1 MIATMILLLSHL
13 LALLCLVLTLLP
25 LSSSEVWW
33 VRAADFP
40 RLQVA
45 VVAGIALFGIA
56 FAGDLTGLRDGLM
69 AAALIIAIVWQL
81 TLILPYTVI
90 WPMAL
95 ENAAGDPGPGSLR
108 LMVANVLMDNR
119 ETEKLFAMI
128 EHHRPDVLLAVET
141 DRWWCDRLEE
151 ATSDYAHKLSH
162 PLDNTYGMYLASRLE
177 LVEPEIRFLLK
188 ENIPSIRTGIRLESG
203 EAITFYALH
212 PEPPSPTEAET
223 ALPRD
228 AELVMVAKEIA
239 DHGES
244 TIVAGDLND
253 VAWSHTSRLFRR
265 LGHML
270 DARIGRGLFS
280 TFHAGWWPLRWPL
293 DHVFASDD
301 FLLHDIE
308 RLDAF
313 GSDHFPI
320 VVTLGL
326 APKEAKGQS
335 APVPDDGDADMAD
348 DKLARSEAERTA
360 PTEACFPSSTSPEPF
375 FPSNQAAR

>member
-1 MIATMILLLSHL
+1 MIAAMVLLVFHL
-13 LALLCLVLTLLP
+13 LAVLCLVLTLLP
-25 LSSSEVWW
+25 LSNSEAWW

-40 RLQVA
+40 RVQVA
-45 VVAGIALFGIA
+45 VVAVVAGLGIAI
-56 FAGDLTGLRDGLM
+56 AGDPTGWRDGLM
-69 AAALIIAIVWQL
+69 ATALIVVIVWQL
-81 TLILPYTVI
+81 ALILPYTVL
-90 WPMAL
+90 WPTAL
-95 ENAAGDPGPGSLR
+95 ATAKGTPGPESLR

-119 ETEKLFAMI
+119 ETGRLFALI
-128 EHHRPDVLLAVET
+128 ECHRPDVLLAVET
-141 DRWWCDRLEE
+141 DQWWCDRLET
-151 ATSDYAHKLSH
+151 ATADYLHKLSH
-162 PLDNTYGMYLASRLE
+162 PLDNTYGMYLASKRE
-177 LVEPEIRFLLK
+177 LIEPEIRFLLK
-188 ENIPSIRTGIRLESG
+188 EDIPSIRTGIRLESG
-203 EAITFYALH
+203 EVVTFYALH

-228 AELVMVAKEIA
+228 AELVIVAKEIA
-239 DHGES
+239 DHGQN

-265 LGHML
+265 LGRML

-320 VVTLGL
+320 LVTLGL
-326 APKEAKGQS
+326 APGETEHQS
-335 APVPDDGDADMAD
+335 APGPDDDDAVQAA
-348 DKLARSEAERTA
+348 DKLERSEAERTA
-360 PTEACFPSSTSPEPF
+360 RVTG
-375 FPSNQAAR
+375 

>member
-1 MIATMILLLSHL
+1 MVLLIFHL
-13 LALLCLVLTLLP
+13 LALLTLVLTLLP
-25 LSSSEVWW
+25 LSGSEVWW
-33 VRAADFP
+33 IRAADFP

-45 VVAGIALFGIA
+45 VVAGTALMGIA
-56 FAGDLTGLRDGLM
+56 AMGDVTGWRDGLM
-69 AAALIIAIVWQL
+69 VAALIIAVTWQL
-81 TLILPYTVI
+81 FLILPYTPL
-90 WPMAL
+90 WPTELGTA
-95 ENAAGDPGPGSLR
+95 NGDPGSGSLR

-119 ETEKLFAMI
+119 ETERLFVLI
-128 EHHRPDVLLAVET
+128 ERHRPDLLLAVET
-141 DRWWCDRLEE
+141 DQWWCDRLEE
-151 ATSDYAHKLSH
+151 ATADYPHKLSH
-162 PLDNTYGMYLASRLE
+162 PLDNTYGMYLASKLALE
-177 LVEPEIRFLLK
+177 EPEVRFLLK
-188 ENIPSIRTGIRLESG
+188 EDIPSFRTGIKLGSG
-203 EAITFYALH
+203 KVITFYALH

-239 DHGES
+239 DHGRS

-265 LGHML
+265 LGRML

-320 VVTLGL
+320 LVTLGL
-326 APKEAKGQS
+326 APKEAEHQS
-335 APVPDDGDADMAD
+335 APKPDDGDAEEAD
-348 DKLARSEAERTA
+348 DKLERSRAERTA
-360 PTEACFPSSTSPEPF
+360 LMAS
-375 FPSNQAAR
+375 